1 MKSKSSGR
9 EGGGGGDTSSIST
22 EGLLQQVGQ
31 HQNSLG
37 GGRIYPSS
45 VQRVSFVKDILVQ
58 PSDLNLEEKQER
70 RVIVI

>member
-1 MKSKSSGR
+1 M
-9 EGGGGGDTSSIST
+9 
-22 EGLLQQVGQ
+22 QVAQ

-37 GGRIYPSS
+37 GGRIYPSI